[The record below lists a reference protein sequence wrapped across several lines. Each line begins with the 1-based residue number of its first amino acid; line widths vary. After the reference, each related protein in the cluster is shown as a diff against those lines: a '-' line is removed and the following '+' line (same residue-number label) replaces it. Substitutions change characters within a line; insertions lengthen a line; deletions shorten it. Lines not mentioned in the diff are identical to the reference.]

1 MTDRFIPEFVE
12 AFPATMEPGVLY
24 IAVEYKTSGHLC
36 ACGCGEE
43 VVTPLSPAQWSF
55 TYDGRDVTLR
65 PSVGNWAL
73 PCRSHYYI
81 KRSRVRWARRY
92 SEFEIEAN
100 RDGDRAALQR
110 QHEHVQLVDRPNH
123 RRIEGAGA
131 APSRRVRLWRRL
143 LDRFSKSSR

>member
-1 MTDRFIPEFVE
+1 MTDRFTPEFVD
-12 AFPATMEPGVLY
+12 AFPARMEPGVLY
-24 IAVEYKTSGHLC
+24 ISVEYNTSGHLC
-36 ACGCGEE
+36 ACGCGEK

-81 KRSRVRWARRY
+81 ERSRVRRARQY

-100 RDGDRAALQR
+100 RDRDRAALQR
-110 QHEHVQLVDRPNH
+110 QHENVQAVEGPDHLD
-123 RRIEGAGA
+123 IEDVGV
-131 APSRRVRLWRRL
+131 PSRRGRRWRRL
-143 LDRFSKSSR
+143 LDRFLKSSR